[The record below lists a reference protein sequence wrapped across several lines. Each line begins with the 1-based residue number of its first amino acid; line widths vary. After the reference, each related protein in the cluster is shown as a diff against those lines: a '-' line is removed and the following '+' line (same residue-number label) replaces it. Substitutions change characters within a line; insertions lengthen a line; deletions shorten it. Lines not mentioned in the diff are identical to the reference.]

1 MAKPVQ
7 LTNGRSWPTQSA
19 AKEHFKK
26 ILNCHADGQ
35 RVDDPAYHGDLLAL
49 LEAYDRDIPHEARK
63 SGKGV
68 DHFFRDRDQE
78 HNGLTSC
85 FYVRRVDGSS
95 IDFSYLRAVETASRR

>member
-7 LTNGRSWPTQSA
+7 LTNGRSWGTQSA
-19 AKEHFKK
+19 AKTHFKD
-26 ILNCHADGQ
+26 ILNRHADGQ
-35 RVDDPAYHGDLLAL
+35 LVTDPVDHSDLLAL
-49 LEAYDRDIPHEARK
+49 LEAYDRDMSREARK
-63 SGKGV
+63 SGTGV

-85 FYVRRVDGSS
+85 FYVRRADGSS